1 MDLPLQPKM
10 IRAEGYG
17 VEVHQVITAD
27 GYVLTMHRIIGRTG
41 EVGGG
46 SSVAKKPAVTGVKK
60 FYHLSL
66 KRVFQKGPRESRP
79 ALLLRR
85 LGHGRAGQEPR

>member
-1 MDLPLQPKM
+1 M

-27 GYVLTMHRIIGRTG
+27 GYVLTMHRITGRTG
-41 EVGGG
+41 RDD
-46 SSVAKKPAVTGVKK
+46 SVAKKPAVTGVKK

-66 KRVFQKGPRESRP
+66 KRIFQKGPRESRP